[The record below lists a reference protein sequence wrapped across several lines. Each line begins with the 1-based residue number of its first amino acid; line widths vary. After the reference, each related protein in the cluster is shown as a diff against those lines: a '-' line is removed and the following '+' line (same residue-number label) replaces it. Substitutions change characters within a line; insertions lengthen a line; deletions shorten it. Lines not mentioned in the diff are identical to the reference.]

1 MFFIVEID
9 DLESLF
15 QTKWFHGSVFICRA
29 NKCSFIVDL
38 SHYDILLT

>member
-1 MFFIVEID
+1 MIFIVGID

-15 QTKWFHGSVFICRA
+15 QTKWFCGSLFLCKA
-29 NKCSFIVDL
+29 SKASFIVDL